1 MTWRNWSG
9 AVRCNPAEIAK
20 PGTEA
25 EVAEILVRAAAEGR
39 TVRPV
44 GAGHSFTPLVATD
57 DVLVSLDGLSGVVA
71 ANPFTGDVTL
81 WGGTRIRDIAQLLA
95 PWGLALPNMGD
106 IDAQSIAGAV
116 STGTHGTGLG
126 YTGYSGIVTGL
137 KLALPDG
144 SLVEAHSLVEPASS
158 TSSVETPRR
167 SDGKQGGSRGFD
179 AAAPLASSGAAGSTS
194 VFEAARVGL
203 GVMGIITRVTLRC
216 VPAFALECTETTEPV
231 DALLESYLER
241 SRRADHLEF
250 FWFPGTRRA
259 TVKELRRL
267 PPLSPTRPM
276 SRLDRLVKRELL
288 GNVAFGAMDAA
299 AAKVPALARP
309 VRQVASRFMAG
320 ATFSDASHRVY
331 VAPRRVRFR
340 ETEYAMPVE
349 AFGEVVREVE
359 RAIVASGE
367 QITFPMEVRTAAADD
382 TWLGT
387 ASGRESVYV
396 AVHRYHRERFEP
408 LLTAV
413 EPVFRA
419 HEGRPH
425 WGKEHSLTADRLAG
439 LYPRFDDFRAARAAV
454 DPDGVLLNPHT
465 RALLGIEG

>member
-1 MTWRNWSG
+1 M
-9 AVRCNPAEIAK
+9 
-20 PGTEA
+20 
-25 EVAEILVRAAAEGR
+25 
-39 TVRPV
+39 
-44 GAGHSFTPLVATD
+44 
-57 DVLVSLDGLSGVVA
+57 
-71 ANPFTGDVTL
+71 
-81 WGGTRIRDIAQLLA
+81 
-95 PWGLALPNMGD
+95 
-106 IDAQSIAGAV
+106 
-116 STGTHGTGLG
+116 
-126 YTGYSGIVTGL
+126 
-137 KLALPDG
+137 
-144 SLVEAHSLVEPASS
+144 
-158 TSSVETPRR
+158 
-167 SDGKQGGSRGFD
+167 
-179 AAAPLASSGAAGSTS
+179 
-194 VFEAARVGL
+194 FEAARVGL

-320 ATFSDASHRVY
+320 STFSDASHRVY

-359 RAIVASGE
+359 RA
-367 QITFPMEVRTAAADD
+367 T
-382 TWLGT
+382 
-387 ASGRESVYV
+387 
-396 AVHRYHRERFEP
+396 
-408 LLTAV
+408 
-413 EPVFRA
+413 
-419 HEGRPH
+419 
-425 WGKEHSLTADRLAG
+425 
-439 LYPRFDDFRAARAAV
+439 V